1 MDYEKKYK
9 ESLEKAREIIKDY
22 ENRGLKDNLF
32 YANEDFEAI
41 FPELKDSE
49 DERIRKKLIS
59 HFKSLLV
66 ESSKQ
71 ECNDFLNKEFKE
83 YITWLEKQGEQKP
96 GNMSIKEKAHQI
108 AWETSKHYDP
118 LLSKEGWCEMA
129 ALDMASWLEKQ
140 GERSDTDSNTENE
153 YTKVY
158 EWLKKNKDRYV
169 HNLGTCGEYIPYC
182 SDKMITDLKNYIE
195 SN

>member
-1 MDYEKKYK
+1 MDCEKKYNEALERARKIHNDTEFDYEKGMI
-9 ESLEKAREIIKDY
+9 EE
-22 ENRGLKDNLF
+22 
-32 YANEDFEAI
+32 I
-41 FPELKDSE
+41 FPELKESE

-59 HFKSLLV
+59 HFKGLLV

-83 YITWLEKQGEQKP
+83 YIAWLEKQE
-96 GNMSIKEKAHQI
+96 
-108 AWETSKHYDP
+108 
-118 LLSKEGWCEMA
+118 
-129 ALDMASWLEKQ
+129 
-140 GERSDTDSNTENE
+140 ERSDTNSNTEND

-169 HNLGTCGEYIPYC
+169 HNRGTCGEYIPYC
-182 SDKMITDLKNYIE
+182 SDKMITDLKNYVE